1 MPRTPSEV
9 APNTEGNNS
18 VTSPSPR
25 RRPRTTKAGS
35 RRANHAR
42 GKKKT
47 TFCCFPFSA
56 FRKNSQAKR
65 QSTEHTPEELR
76 KNRSSTSGFPI
87 VPDKKHRTR
96 ILNRGLYRRRA
107 VQCRACLR
115 AGRTA
120 PPGRCR
126 RRREPMAFTLRGK
139 RGKKNAQWTIDD
151 RICGLQDWCMQTS
164 LHE

>member
-1 MPRTPSEV
+1 MRHPAIADDTTSRADEPKNAAHPV
-9 APNTEGNNS
+9 RGRPQHRRKQQRHVTES
-18 VTSPSPR
+18 TSP
-25 RRPRTTKAGS
+25 TTHNKGWKPQGES
-35 RRANHAR
+35 REMQ
-42 GKKKT
+42 KKT
-47 TFCCFPFSA
+47 RFCCFPFSA

-107 VQCRACLR
+107 VQCRACHR
-115 AGRTA
+115 AGGTA

-139 RGKKNAQWTIDD
+139 RGKKTLSGQ
-151 RICGLQDWCMQTS
+151 
-164 LHE
+164 